1 VNDFKREIESI
12 LYLLD
17 NKPLENFDGL
27 SRAEMRYLIHN
38 PFSKDSPI
46 NIRHDIS
53 NRIIDQMRIMRPFE
67 IFLKRCSQTKYVR
80 LTKKG
85 FLPTALVKEVD
96 DSFVRSKDY
105 IFVYITEGLY
115 SEKDSHTA
123 SMVRYISEKCGFIER
138 QNNKL
143 VFSPQWKE
151 YLLAGDRQRFFRSIF
166 RGYAQ
171 YFNWINVVYND
182 NPNTGQEGFA
192 YTLYLLSKYGKSYK
206 PLSFYTNKY
215 FKAFPLKPETKAIE
229 DYDLT
234 AAIVEHTHFG
244 SPNSAFEIATF
255 ESFLDRFNLV
265 NYQFVQKQ
273 NSNRQLMIKKSRA
286 FDKVLT
292 FK

>member
-1 VNDFKREIESI
+1 MKDFKTEIESA

-17 NKPLENFDGL
+17 NKPLEDFDGL
-27 SRAEMRYLIHN
+27 SRADMRYLVHN
-38 PFSKDSPI
+38 PFSKDSPLS
-46 NIRHDIS
+46 IRHDIS
-53 NRIIDQMRIMRPFE
+53 NRIIDQMLIMRPFE
-67 IFLKRCSQTKYVR
+67 LFLKRSSQTKYIR

-96 DSFVRSKDY
+96 DSIFRSKDY
-105 IFVYITEGLY
+105 LFVYKTEGLY

-123 SMVRYISEKCGFIER
+123 CMVRYISEKCGFIER

-143 VFSPQWKE
+143 LFSPQWKE
-151 YLLAGDRQRFFRSIF
+151 SFLAGDRQRFFRSIF
-166 RGYAQ
+166 RGYTQ
-171 YFNWINVVYND
+171 YYNWINVVYND

-192 YTLYLLSKYGKSYK
+192 YTLYLLSKYGKYFK

-215 FKAFPLKPETKAIE
+215 FRAFPLKPETKTIE

-234 AAIVEHTHFG
+234 ATIVENAHWG

-255 ESFLDRFNLV
+255 ESFLVRFNLV

-273 NSNRQLMIKKSRA
+273 NSNRQLLIKKSRA

-292 FK
+292 FI

>member
-1 VNDFKREIESI
+1 MENFKREIAST

-17 NKPLENFDGL
+17 NKPLRDYDGL
-27 SRAEMRYLIHN
+27 SRSDMRYLVHN
-38 PFSKDSPI
+38 PFSKDSPLSL
-46 NIRHDIS
+46 RRDIS
-53 NRIIDQMRIMRPFE
+53 NRILDQMRILRPFE
-67 IFLKRCSQTKYVR
+67 VFLKRCSQTKYVR

-85 FLPTALVKEVD
+85 FLPMALVKEVD
-96 DSFVRSKDY
+96 DSLVRSKDY
-105 IFVYITEGLY
+105 IFIFITEGLY

-123 SMVRYISEKCGFIER
+123 RMVRYISEKCGFLER

-143 VFSPQWKE
+143 MFSPKWKE
-151 YLLAGDRQRFFRSIF
+151 ILLAGDRQRFFRSIF
-166 RGYAQ
+166 KGYTQ
-171 YFNWINVVYND
+171 CFDWINVVYND

-192 YTLYLLSKYGKSYK
+192 YTLYLLSKYGKSFK

-234 AAIVEHTHFG
+234 ASIVESNHFG
-244 SPNSAFEIATF
+244 STNTAFEIATF
-255 ESFLDRFNLV
+255 ESFLVRFNLV

-273 NSNRQLMIKKSRA
+273 NSDRKLMIKKSST